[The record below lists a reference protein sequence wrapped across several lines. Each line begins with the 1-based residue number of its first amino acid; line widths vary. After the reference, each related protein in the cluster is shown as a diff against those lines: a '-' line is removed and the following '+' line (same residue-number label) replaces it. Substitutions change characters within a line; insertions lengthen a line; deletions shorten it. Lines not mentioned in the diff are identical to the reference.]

1 MSEEP
6 LETRFLQALEAE
18 VDHLSDGLYL
28 QGCDVAKRLY
38 EQRNQN
44 SQMVHWLGVLIQKL
58 HETQR
63 RMEQLVRHSE
73 QLRAKTESVMNERDQ
88 LRQQCMV
95 LNGCLPGSR
104 IMQLRSGKRV
114 GRI

>member
-6 LETRFLQALEAE
+6 PEMRFLQALEAE

-44 SQMVHWLGVLIQKL
+44 SQMVHWLGALIQKL
-58 HETQR
+58 NQTQG
-63 RMEQLVRHSE
+63 RMEQLVRRSE

-95 LNGCLPGSR
+95 LKGCRPAFR
-104 IMQLRSGKRV
+104 TMQLRSGKRV
-114 GRI
+114 GGV